1 MTATIAIPARLRSS
15 RLARK
20 VLADLG
26 GRTMLERTHEVA
38 VRAGCGPVVVLTDD
52 PEVAAEVWRFGGTAM
67 MTRPEH
73 ASGTERIA
81 EVAPQLEGD
90 VVVNLQA
97 DAPFTDPAVVAQL
110 ADAARTGGAPVT
122 MPVCPLVTE
131 EEVHD
136 PSVVKVVLDRSGR
149 VLLCSRS
156 PVPHVREA
164 AAGAWLDHAPYW
176 GHPGLYAYSRA
187 FLAALPGLPPS
198 ALEDAERLEQ
208 LRWLEAGV
216 EVRAFAVAPQGPSID
231 TPADLERARA
241 SLLHE
246 VAP

>member
-1 MTATIAIPARLRSS
+1 VTATIAIPARLRSS

-81 EVAPQLEGD
+81 EVVDELEGD

-97 DAPFTDPAVVAQL
+97 DAPFTDPRVVADL
-110 ADAARTGGAPVT
+110 ADQARAGGGPVT
-122 MPVCPLVTE
+122 MPVHPLVAE

-164 AAGAWLDHAPYW
+164 AGAWIDHAPYW
-176 GHPGLYAYSRA
+176 GHPGLYAYSRD

-198 ALEDAERLEQ
+198 PLEDAERLEQ

-231 TPADLERARA
+231 TPSDLERAREA
-241 SLLHE
+241 LLHE
-246 VAP
+246 VAR